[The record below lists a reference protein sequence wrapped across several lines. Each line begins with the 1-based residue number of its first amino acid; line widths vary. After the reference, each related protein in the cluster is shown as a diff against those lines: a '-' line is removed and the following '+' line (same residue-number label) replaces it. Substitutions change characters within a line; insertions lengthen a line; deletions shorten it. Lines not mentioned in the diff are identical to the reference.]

1 VERKEQV
8 QVSFRV
14 PRVLRELVR
23 RYVSMDLHMNES
35 EFFQEALREK
45 IQREAPDLCK
55 SLFLEEKTGE
65 AER

>member
-35 EFFQEALREK
+35 EFFREALREK